1 MEKQSELLIRSALHD
16 LANVL
21 AGVRGILEL
30 ADPSRP
36 LSPRDRARLDAV
48 VEEGLATL
56 ARTRHLAMDTL
67 PDEVEQEGQDWRGQ
81 LADELQPL
89 GTLFRCA
96 FTVAL
101 GAGTGPDRWPGTRL
115 RSYVRAAVRQAL
127 PYCRGGAM
135 TILCEPGPEAWRLR
149 LTPVD
154 LLPEGLAVQEIEGS
168 GDIGARWAQHL
179 GRAQRIDLAW
189 RDGELQVRMPRS
201 PGIGRSGP

>member
-1 MEKQSELLIRSALHD
+1 MRSMEKESELLIRSALHD

-56 ARTRHLAMDTL
+56 VRTRHLAMGTL
-67 PDEVEQEGQDWRGQ
+67 PEDGEQEGPDWRGQ

-96 FTVAL
+96 FTITL
-101 GAGTGPDRWPGTRL
+101 GAGAGPDRWPGTRL

-135 TILCEPGPEAWRLR
+135 TILCEPEPREWRLR
-149 LTPVD
+149 LAPID
-154 LLPEGLAVQEIEGS
+154 ILPEGLAAQAIEGS

-179 GRAQRIDLAW
+179 GRAQDIGLSW
-189 RDGELQVRMPRS
+189 QDGELRIRVPR
-201 PGIGRSGP
+201 G